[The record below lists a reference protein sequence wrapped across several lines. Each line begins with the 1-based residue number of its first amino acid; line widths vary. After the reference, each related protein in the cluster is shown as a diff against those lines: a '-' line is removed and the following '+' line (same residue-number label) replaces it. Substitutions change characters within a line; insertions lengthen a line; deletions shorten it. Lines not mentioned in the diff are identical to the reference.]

1 MIKNRNTES
10 RFTPLDKDYPSC
22 DDVYVDFFVYCD
34 FETIKDRFPANF
46 IPTDQV
52 TAGKPRVSKIGKI
65 MVPKIS
71 NWTISSDK
79 IINSKD
85 ARDHIDYV
93 LDIIYPQKEHILK
106 LQEDFIMS
114 MKCVWFAKGVQTVYI
129 RISDANGKSQTL
141 IANTIHPFFA
151 NGRWTA
157 AGSLKTRLT
166 IFRLPFCVNTNT
178 LPL

>member
-1 MIKNRNTES
+1 MKYIQRRTAYKT
-10 RFTPLDKDYPSC
+10 
-22 DDVYVDFFVYCD
+22 
-34 FETIKDRFPANF
+34 
-46 IPTDQV
+46 V
-52 TAGKPRVSKIGKI
+52 TAQY
-65 MVPKIS
+65 S
-71 NWTISSDK
+71 NPY
-79 IINSKD
+79 
-85 ARDHIDYV
+85 A
-93 LDIIYPQKEHILK
+93 
-106 LQEDFIMS
+106 
-114 MKCVWFAKGVQTVYI
+114 QTVYI